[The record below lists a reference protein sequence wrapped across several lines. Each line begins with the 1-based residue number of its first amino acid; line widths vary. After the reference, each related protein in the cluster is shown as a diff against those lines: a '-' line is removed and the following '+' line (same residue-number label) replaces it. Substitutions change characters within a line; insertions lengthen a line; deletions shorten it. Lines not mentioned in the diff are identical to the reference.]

1 MHYLCPKN
9 QIERDMTKRK
19 NSTDE
24 TDAKRRVVH
33 EITPLNG
40 KEILYIADRH
50 KSEFTY
56 PIHNHDAYELNFV
69 EHAAGVRRI
78 VGDSC
83 EVIGE
88 YDLVL
93 VANPEL
99 EHVWEQ
105 HECKSKDIREIT
117 VQFDIDFNDG
127 KMFAATPF
135 MSIKRMME
143 KANMGLCFPLE
154 AIMKVYQ
161 QLDTLTTVTDGFH
174 AIIQFLS
181 ILYDLSQCEGTRV
194 LASSSYIKTEVQD
207 DSSVVL
213 RVKEFINNNYRDD
226 IRLDDLASVA
236 CMSKSSFCR
245 FFKLHTGKTVS
256 EFILD
261 IRLGH
266 AIRLLLNTNK
276 AISSICNECG
286 FNNVSN
292 FNRVFKKKK
301 GMAPSQFRDSF
312 KKKWV
317 KV

>member
-1 MHYLCPKN
+1 MA
-9 QIERDMTKRK
+9 KRK
-19 NSTDE
+19 RNEPSDDTR
-24 TDAKRRVVH
+24 RRVVH

-40 KEILYIADRH
+40 KELLYIADRH

-56 PIHNHDAYELNFV
+56 PIHNHEASELNFI
-69 EHAAGVRRI
+69 EHAPGVRRI

-105 HECKSKDIREIT
+105 HDCKSTDIREIT

-127 KMFAATPF
+127 RMFAAEPF
-135 MSIKRMME
+135 TSIKRMME
-143 KANMGLCFPLE
+143 KASMGLCFPMS
-154 AIMKVYQ
+154 AIMRVYRD
-161 QLDTLTTVTDGFH
+161 LDTLTTVTDGFH
-174 AIIQFLS
+174 ALMRFMG
-181 ILYDLSQCEGTRV
+181 ILYELSQYSSARV
-194 LASSSYIKTEVQD
+194 LASSSYIKVDVQD
-207 DSSVVL
+207 DSAVIL
-213 RVKEFINNNYRDD
+213 RVKEFINSNFRDD
-226 IRLDDLASVA
+226 IRLGDLASVA

-256 EFILD
+256 EYILD

-266 AIRLLLNTNK
+266 AIRQLLNTSDPINN
-276 AISSICNECG
+276 ISNGSG

-301 GMAPSQFRDSF
+301 GMSPSQFRDSF